1 MKEKKVFKK
10 KIINEEE
17 AYEIVKT
24 KDGEVAL
31 EVIGEEITG
40 EMQLEVT
47 MKQAIDIVELIEN
60 EEGTMTLRIDMSL
73 EALKVF
79 ASIGLLETI
88 KDKAEDA
95 LADGRTDT
103 EGAGNAEAGEGSNPP
118 VHGEFPGF

>member
-1 MKEKKVFKK
+1 
-10 KIINEEE
+10 
-17 AYEIVKT
+17 
-24 KDGEVAL
+24 
-31 EVIGEEITG
+31 
-40 EMQLEVT
+40 

-60 EEGTMTLRIDMSL
+60 EDGTMTLRIDMSL

-88 KDKAEDA
+88 KDKAEDV